1 MSSGPSA
8 DLDYAANLRAYLEEP
23 DESALAAAYE
33 LGRAAMDNGAGVIDI
48 VGAHAGAVESIL
60 DGSPADAI
68 SARSIPFLVECLA
81 PLEMAHRGFIEAN
94 RALKTANADLELR
107 TRELQTA
114 NADLELR
121 TRQLQKAN
129 KELES
134 FAYSVS
140 HDLRAPL
147 RAIDGFSQTLIE
159 DCAPLLD
166 EAGRFAIERVRA
178 NAIRM
183 GRLIDDML
191 HLARISHGE
200 LRPGP
205 TDLGALASEI
215 VAELREQE
223 PDRNIDVRIAEGL
236 VADVDPDL
244 IRIALANL
252 LSNAFKFTGNQTA
265 PTIDFASETQGD
277 EVVYFVRDNGAGF
290 DVAYA
295 DQIFRPF
302 ERLHSQDDFPGTGI
316 GLATVQRVIRRH
328 GGRIWADAAVGRG
341 ATLFFT
347 LNSTRSGAGAG
358 P

>member
-1 MSSGPSA
+1 MSSGRPA

-33 LGRAAMDNGAGVIDI
+33 IGRAAMDSGAGVIDI
-48 VGAHAGAVESIL
+48 IGAHAGAVESIL

-81 PLEMAHRGFIEAN
+81 PLEMAHRGFMEAN
-94 RALKTANADLELR
+94 GALQTLNADLELR
-107 TRELQTA
+107 IRE
-114 NADLELR
+114 R
-121 TRQLQKAN
+121 TRQLEEAN
-129 KELES
+129 KDLES

-147 RAIDGFSQTLIE
+147 RAIDGFSQTVLE
-159 DCAPLLD
+159 DYAPLLD
-166 EAGRFAIERVRA
+166 DAGRFAIERIRA

-200 LRPGP
+200 LSPGP
-205 TDLGALASEI
+205 TDLGALAGQI
-215 VAELREQE
+215 VAELREQQ
-223 PDRNIDVRIAEGL
+223 PDRNLDVRIAESL
-236 VADVDPDL
+236 VADVDPDFT
-244 IRIALANL
+244 RIALANL

-265 PTIDFASETQGD
+265 PRIDFASETQGD
-277 EVVYFVRDNGAGF
+277 EVVYYVRDNGAGF
-290 DVAYA
+290 DMAYA

-341 ATLFFT
+341 ATFFFT
-347 LNSTRSGAGAG
+347 LNGTRSGTGAEH
-358 P
+358 